1 MMTPMSGLSLVT
13 VLIPTF
19 NRPALLRQA
28 VLSACRQSHRG
39 LEILVLD
46 DHRDP
51 GFIAT
56 LMRPL
61 EAGPG
66 RVPGFCDPKVID
78 ADGSDDGS
86 DDAAMTEDAAR
97 RAGATGRSLCRRL
110 FRAMPQP

>member
-1 MMTPMSGLSLVT
+1 MMPPMSGLPLVT
-13 VLIPTF
+13 VLVPTF

-28 VLSACRQSHRG
+28 VLSVCPQSHRG

-66 RVPGFCDPKVID
+66 LVPGFCDPKVID
-78 ADGSDDGS
+78 ADGRDK
-86 DDAAMTEDAAR
+86 AAMTEDAAR
-97 RAGATGRSLCRRL
+97 RVGATGRSLCRRL
-110 FRAMPQP
+110 LRALRRP

>member
-1 MMTPMSGLSLVT
+1 MSGLPLVT
-13 VLIPTF
+13 VLVPTF
-19 NRPALLRQA
+19 HRPALLRQA

-66 RVPGFCDPKVID
+66 LVPGFCDPKVID
-78 ADGSDDGS
+78 ADGSDKT
-86 DDAAMTEDAAR
+86 AMTEDAAR
-97 RAGATGRSLCRRL
+97 RAGATGSSLCRRL
-110 FRAMPQP
+110 LRAVLQP

>member
-1 MMTPMSGLSLVT
+1 MVPTKSGLPLVT
-13 VLIPTF
+13 VLVPTY

-78 ADGSDDGS
+78 ADGSDD
-86 DDAAMTEDAAR
+86 AAMTEDAAR

>member
-1 MMTPMSGLSLVT
+1 MMPPMSGLPLVT
-13 VLIPTF
+13 VRVPTF

-66 RVPGFCDPKVID
+66 LVPGFCDPKVID
-78 ADGSDDGS
+78 ADGRDK
-86 DDAAMTEDAAR
+86 AAMTEDAAR
-97 RAGATGRSLCRRL
+97 RVGATGRSLCRRL
-110 FRAMPQP
+110 LRALRRP